1 MSELLVAVVR
11 KGHVDGVIEALVAE
25 GHRVTGL
32 SSFGGFLREESR
44 TLFLAVKEEDR
55 QAIIDIFARECA
67 GADVEVPLFVSERL
81 SDWRAATV
89 HHAGATIFVLPLSAI
104 VRT

>member
-1 MSELLVAVVR
+1 MNELLVAVVR
-11 KGHVDGVIEALVAE
+11 KGHVDGVLEALVAA

-32 SSFGGFLREESR
+32 SSFGGFLREDSR
-44 TLFLAVKEEDR
+44 TLFLAVNESDR
-55 QAIIDIFARECA
+55 QAVIDIFARECA

-81 SDWRAATV
+81 SDWRDQTV
-89 HHAGATIFVLPLSAI
+89 HHAGATIFVLPLTAL